1 MRARIGFL
9 YFVRQDFEAL
19 VLELPGVRVRAG
31 AAEQGATKDH
41 DVSVGCGVRLFG
53 PIIAVA
59 AVLPA
64 LLIPSLASA
73 QTANAVSAVAG
84 LAPAPASATAAPNA
98 APAPGALK
106 PYRINPGD
114 EIEIYVWGDER
125 LQRVLKVL
133 PDGSVSFPLVGR
145 IDALN
150 KLPTDLEGVI
160 AAGLSD
166 QYRNS
171 VPRVT
176 VSVKNPSGLSFSVAG
191 KVRQPGAFQPG
202 HYVNVL
208 EAISVAGGPTEFA
221 DLSRVKIYRKQGAQ
235 IQVIDV
241 RLDTAMKGSPS
252 QTDLRGAII
261 ELQSGD
267 TVVVP

>member
-1 MRARIGFL
+1 MRKMGAR
-9 YFVRQDFEAL
+9 
-19 VLELPGVRVRAG
+19 RVG
-31 AAEQGATKDH
+31 A
-41 DVSVGCGVRLFG
+41 
-53 PIIAVA
+53 
-59 AVLPA
+59 
-64 LLIPSLASA
+64 LASA
-73 QTANAVSAVAG
+73 AMAAT
-84 LAPAPASATAAPNA
+84 LLSATAVLAQSPAQAPV
-98 APAPGALK
+98 PLK

-150 KLPTDLEGVI
+150 KLPTDLEGVVV
-160 AAGLSD
+160 AGLAD
-166 QYRNS
+166 QYRNT

-176 VSVKNPSGLSFSVAG
+176 VSVKNPSGLAFSVAG
-191 KVRQPGAFQPG
+191 KVRAPGNFMPG

-221 DLSRVKIYRKQGAQ
+221 DLSKVKVYRKNGSQ
-235 IQVIDV
+235 IQVIEV
-241 RLDTAMKGSPS
+241 RLDAALKGTPSPA
-252 QTDLRGAII
+252 DLRGASMD
-261 ELQSGD
+261 LQSGD

>member
-1 MRARIGFL
+1 MQA
-9 YFVRQDFEAL
+9 
-19 VLELPGVRVRAG
+19 
-31 AAEQGATKDH
+31 
-41 DVSVGCGVRLFG
+41 
-53 PIIAVA
+53 
-59 AVLPA
+59 
-64 LLIPSLASA
+64 
-73 QTANAVSAVAG
+73 
-84 LAPAPASATAAPNA
+84 ATAMAALSALCLAA
-98 APAPGALK
+98 APAAAQSGATPLK

-160 AAGLSD
+160 VKGLAD

-191 KVRQPGAFQPG
+191 KVRSPGSFTPG
-202 HYVNVL
+202 HYMNVL
-208 EAISVAGGPTEFA
+208 EAVSVAGGPTEFA
-221 DLSRVKIYRKQGAQ
+221 DLGRVKIYRKNGAQ

-241 RLDTAMKGSPS
+241 RLDTAMKGNPS
-252 QTDLRGAII
+252 NADLQGAII

>member
-1 MRARIGFL
+1 MRKRGTI
-9 YFVRQDFEAL
+9 
-19 VLELPGVRVRAG
+19 G
-31 AAEQGATKDH
+31 AALLAVTGAM
-41 DVSVGCGVRLFG
+41 L
-53 PIIAVA
+53 
-59 AVLPA
+59 LP
-64 LLIPSLASA
+64 SQASA
-73 QTANAVSAVAG
+73 VVG
-84 LAPAPASATAAPNA
+84 PPAPVAP
-98 APAPGALK
+98 PLK

-150 KLPTDLEGVI
+150 KLPTDLEGIIV
-160 AAGLSD
+160 AGLSD

-191 KVRQPGAFQPG
+191 KVRTPGAFTPG

-221 DLSRVKIYRKQGAQ
+221 DLSRVKIYRKNGGQ
-235 IQVIDV
+235 IQVIEV
-241 RLDTAMKGSPS
+241 RLDSAMKGSPS
-252 QTDLRGAII
+252 SADLQGAIV

>member
-1 MRARIGFL
+1 MAAARRVSAQPEGREFGAVTRMRGMIKAGFMI
-9 YFVRQDFEAL
+9 
-19 VLELPGVRVRAG
+19 G
-31 AAEQGATKDH
+31 AA
-41 DVSVGCGVRLFG
+41 
-53 PIIAVA
+53 
-59 AVLPA
+59 A
-64 LLIPSLASA
+64 LLAASA
-73 QTANAVSAVAG
+73 FA
-84 LAPAPASATAAPNA
+84 ATPP
-98 APAPGALK
+98 PAPGAAAPLK

-160 AAGLSD
+160 VAGLAD

-176 VSVKNPSGLSFSVAG
+176 VSVKNPSGLTFSVAG
-191 KVRQPGAFQPG
+191 KVRQPGAFTPG
-202 HYVNVL
+202 HYMNVL
-208 EAISVAGGPTEFA
+208 EAVSVAGGPTEFA
-221 DLSRVKIYRKQGAQ
+221 DLAKVKIYRKNGAQ
-235 IQVIDV
+235 IQVIEV

-252 QTDLRGAII
+252 AADLQGAIV
-261 ELQSGD
+261 ELQPGD

>member
-1 MRARIGFL
+1 MRTF
-9 YFVRQDFEAL
+9 
-19 VLELPGVRVRAG
+19 G
-31 AAEQGATKDH
+31 AK
-41 DVSVGCGVRLFG
+41 L
-53 PIIAVA
+53 VA
-59 AVLPA
+59 AF
-64 LLIPSLASA
+64 ASA
-73 QTANAVSAVAG
+73 AMLLPLVS
-84 LAPAPASATAAPNA
+84 A
-98 APAPGALK
+98 APATAQSAPAAAPLK

-150 KLPTDLEGVI
+150 KLPTDLEGVVVT
-160 AAGLSD
+160 GLAD
-166 QYRNS
+166 QYRNT

-176 VSVKNPSGLSFSVAG
+176 VSVKNPSGLAFSVAG
-191 KVRQPGAFQPG
+191 KVRGPGNFTPG

-221 DLSRVKIYRKQGAQ
+221 DLSKVKVYRKNGSQ
-235 IQVIDV
+235 IQVIEV
-241 RLDTAMKGSPS
+241 RLDTAMKGNPS
-252 QTDLRGAII
+252 TADLRGASMD
-261 ELQSGD
+261 LQSGD

>member
-1 MRARIGFL
+1 MRKGGM
-9 YFVRQDFEAL
+9 VK
-19 VLELPGVRVRAG
+19 GVASVIAG
-31 AAEQGATKDH
+31 TLLGSVPAFAAA
-41 DVSVGCGVRLFG
+41 
-53 PIIAVA
+53 P
-59 AVLPA
+59 
-64 LLIPSLASA
+64 
-73 QTANAVSAVAG
+73 
-84 LAPAPASATAAPNA
+84 PAPVA
-98 APAPGALK
+98 APAPVAPAPLK

-160 AAGLSD
+160 AAGLAD
-166 QYRNS
+166 QYRNT

-191 KVRQPGAFQPG
+191 KVRAPGAFTPG

-221 DLSRVKIYRKQGAQ
+221 DLSRVKIYRKQGSQ

-252 QTDLRGAII
+252 AADLRGAIV

>member
-1 MRARIGFL
+1 MVSRGGGLFMAGM
-9 YFVRQDFEAL
+9 VGAL
-19 VLELPGVRVRAG
+19 ALAQPL
-31 AAEQGATKDH
+31 
-41 DVSVGCGVRLFG
+41 
-53 PIIAVA
+53 VA
-59 AVLPA
+59 
-64 LLIPSLASA
+64 
-73 QTANAVSAVAG
+73 
-84 LAPAPASATAAPNA
+84 A
-98 APAPGALK
+98 APAAPAAAPGPAAPLK

-150 KLPTDLEGVI
+150 KLPTDLEGVVV
-160 AAGLSD
+160 AGLAD

-191 KVRQPGAFQPG
+191 KVRTPGAFTPG

-208 EAISVAGGPTEFA
+208 EAVSIAGGPSEFA
-221 DLSRVKIYRKQGAQ
+221 DLSKVKVYRKQGSQ

-241 RLDTAMKGSPS
+241 RLDTAMKGSS
-252 QTDLRGAII
+252 NADLQGAII

>member
-1 MRARIGFL
+1 MGMP
-9 YFVRQDFEAL
+9 
-19 VLELPGVRVRAG
+19 VLAGVLLSA
-31 AAEQGATKDH
+31 
-41 DVSVGCGVRLFG
+41 
-53 PIIAVA
+53 P
-59 AVLPA
+59 LPA
-64 LLIPSLASA
+64 AGQPVIPLVPS
-73 QTANAVSAVAG
+73 
-84 LAPAPASATAAPNA
+84 AAP
-98 APAPGALK
+98 LK

-150 KLPTDLEGVI
+150 RLPTDLEGVVV
-160 AAGLSD
+160 AGLAD
-166 QYRNS
+166 QYRNT

-176 VSVKNPSGLSFSVAG
+176 VSVKNPSGLTFSVAG
-191 KVRQPGAFQPG
+191 KVRGPGNFTPG

-221 DLSRVKIYRKQGAQ
+221 DLSKVKVYRKYGSQ
-235 IQVIDV
+235 IQVIEV

-252 QTDLRGAII
+252 PADLKGASMD
-261 ELQSGD
+261 LQSGD

>member
-1 MRARIGFL
+1 MRDVLISRVGAVALAAVAIWSSDTA
-9 YFVRQDFEAL
+9 FV
-19 VLELPGVRVRAG
+19 
-31 AAEQGATKDH
+31 
-41 DVSVGCGVRLFG
+41 
-53 PIIAVA
+53 AVA
-59 AVLPA
+59 AP
-64 LLIPSLASA
+64 P
-73 QTANAVSAVAG
+73 
-84 LAPAPASATAAPNA
+84 APAPTMAAAP
-98 APAPGALK
+98 LK

-125 LQRVLKVL
+125 LQRVMKVL

-150 KLPTDLEGVI
+150 KLPTDVEGVI
-160 AAGLSD
+160 VAGLAD

-176 VSVKNPSGLSFSVAG
+176 VSVKNPSGLTFSVAG
-191 KVRQPGAFQPG
+191 KVRAPGAFTPG

-221 DLSRVKIYRKQGAQ
+221 DMGKVKIFRKQGNQ
-235 IQVIDV
+235 VVVIDV
-241 RLDTAMKGSPS
+241 KLDSALKGSAS
-252 QTDLRGAII
+252 RADLEGAIV

>member
-1 MRARIGFL
+1 MRIRGTIRTLSGIA
-9 YFVRQDFEAL
+9 
-19 VLELPGVRVRAG
+19 
-31 AAEQGATKDH
+31 
-41 DVSVGCGVRLFG
+41 
-53 PIIAVA
+53 AVA
-59 AVLPA
+59 VLA
-64 LLIPSLASA
+64 
-73 QTANAVSAVAG
+73 
-84 LAPAPASATAAPNA
+84 AAPLAA
-98 APAPGALK
+98 APQSPGASGTPALK

-150 KLPTDLEGVI
+150 KLPTDLEGVVV
-160 AAGLSD
+160 AGLAD

-202 HYVNVL
+202 HYMNVL
-208 EAISVAGGPTEFA
+208 EAVSVAGGPTEFA
-221 DLSRVKIYRKQGAQ
+221 DLSRVKIYRKNGAQ
-235 IQVIDV
+235 IQVIEV

-252 QTDLRGAII
+252 AADLQGAIV